1 MTKDE
6 NIKIGDLG
14 VAKQLDARED
24 LTRTRIGTPYYLS
37 PEIVNKKSYNHKT
50 DIWSLGVILYEL
62 CTLKKPFDTV
72 K

>member
-6 NIKIGDLG
+6 CIKIGDLG
-14 VAKQLDARED
+14 IAKQLNARED
-24 LTRTRIGTPYYLS
+24 LTRTMIGTPYYLS
-37 PEIVNKKSYNHKT
+37 PEIVKGFSYNHKT

-62 CTLKKPFDTV
+62 CTLKRPFNTA

>member
-24 LTRTRIGTPYYLS
+24 LTRTCIGTPYYLS
-37 PEIVNKKSYNHKT
+37 PEIVNRKSYNHKT

-62 CTLKKPFDTV
+62 CTFKKPFDTV